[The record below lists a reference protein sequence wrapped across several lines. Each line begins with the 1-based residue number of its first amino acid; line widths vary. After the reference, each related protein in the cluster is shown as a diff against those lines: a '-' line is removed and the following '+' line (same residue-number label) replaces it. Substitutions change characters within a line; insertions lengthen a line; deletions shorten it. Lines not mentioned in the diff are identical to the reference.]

1 MHVEKTE
8 KDVLKGMAAFI
19 SYGESQLS
27 EEEKID
33 EALKAEGIN
42 LEETVARLHVFCKT
56 QIEGELV
63 KARGD
68 IHEDRLC
75 VKEKIKSFSAALVGN
90 TQAFTQGTKALWE
103 ARLGPRLANAF
114 FRNLTDIS
122 VNDQKSLA
130 EDLELLQKLE
140 EISRTDKKP

>member
-33 EALKAEGIN
+33 EALKADGIN

-56 QIEGELV
+56 HIEGELV
-63 KARGD
+63 KARSD

-75 VKEKIKSFSAALVGN
+75 VKEKIIGFGTELLGK

-130 EDLELLQKLE
+130 DDLELLQKLE
-140 EISRTDKKP
+140 EISKINKKP

>member
-1 MHVEKTE
+1 MHVDE

-33 EALKAEGIN
+33 ETLRAEGIN
-42 LEETVARLHVFCKT
+42 PEEAVARLHTFCKT
-56 QIEGELV
+56 RIEEELI
-63 KARGD
+63 KARSD

-75 VKEKIKSFSAALVGN
+75 VKEKIKSFSTELMGK
-90 TQAFTQGTKALWE
+90 TQAFTRETKALWE

-140 EISRTDKKP
+140 EISKTNKEP